1 MSPDVIVIAIALLAV
16 AGALVAVAVAI
27 MRRNPKTAELEKFK
41 KPKGSAGDIEIV
53 TSGGE
58 DYDDEESEHSHE
70 ELGTYVPPAPARVLK
85 VTDLPCGEVEV
96 MVEWDPNHMPS
107 SFRGKTVEEATEN
120 AFNAV
125 RRKRAAQGDW

>member
-1 MSPDVIVIAIALLAV
+1 MNPNVIVLAIALLAV

-27 MRRNPKTAELEKFK
+27 MRRNTKTAEPEKPK
-41 KPKGSAGDIEIV
+41 KPNDSTGDVAIV
-53 TSGGE
+53 TDDAK
-58 DYDDEESEHSHE
+58 DYDEEESEYSHE
-70 ELGTYVPPAPARVLK
+70 ELGTYVPPAPARVVK
-85 VTDLPCGEVEV
+85 VTELPCGEVEV

-125 RRKRAAQGDW
+125 RMKRAAQGDW

>member
-1 MSPDVIVIAIALLAV
+1 MSQEVIVLGLALLAV

-27 MRRNPKTAELEKFK
+27 MRREKPAEPKKQQPSDGVA
-41 KPKGSAGDIEIV
+41 IV
-53 TSGGE
+53 TDDAQ

-70 ELGTYVPPAPARVLK
+70 ELGTYVPPAPARVIK
-85 VTDLPCGEVEV
+85 VTELTCGEIEV

-125 RRKRAAQGDW
+125 RMKRAAQRDW